1 MRISHFPSALSRF
14 SGNLI
19 GVFNMAHQEK
29 KQYAKKHPPGR
40 KVKPRIV
47 ESVKKK
53 AKEGKISCSVAFE
66 IVKELDFSPDEVGF
80 TLDSLE
86 IKIIKC
92 QLGIFGYNHGKTPV
106 KPLDSVSGELK
117 EAIEDVLEGGRL
129 PCKAAWEIAER
140 LGIGK
145 TDVTAACEKLKLKI
159 SSCQLGGF
167 RSPVIT

>member
-1 MRISHFPSALSRF
+1 
-14 SGNLI
+14 
-19 GVFNMAHQEK
+19 MAHEDK
-29 KQYAKKHPPGR
+29 GHYAKKHPPGR

-47 ESVKKK
+47 EAVKGK
-53 AKEGKISCSVAFE
+53 AKEEKISCAVAFE
-66 IVKELDFSPDEVGF
+66 IVKELDISPDEAGF

-92 QLGIFGYNHGKTPV
+92 QLGIFGYGHDKTPV

-117 EAIEDVLEGGRL
+117 EAIQDALEGGRL
-129 PCKAAWEIAER
+129 PCRAAWETAER

-145 TDVTAACEKLKLKI
+145 MDVTAACENLKVKI

-167 RSPVIT
+167 